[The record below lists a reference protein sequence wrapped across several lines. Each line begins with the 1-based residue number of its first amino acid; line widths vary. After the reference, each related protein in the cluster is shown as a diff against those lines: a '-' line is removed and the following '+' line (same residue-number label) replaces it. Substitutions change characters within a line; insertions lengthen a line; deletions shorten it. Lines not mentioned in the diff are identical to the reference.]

1 MEETGLVIPGIQDP
15 FGPPG
20 SLGSLASCS
29 LGSLEHNN
37 AAQQYI
43 NLPPGKLWESTSAQ
57 CSPVFTTS
65 PIGTWPQG
73 TRTQQLETI
82 NTESPQLGATT
93 AFVPGTRAFPLTAPC
108 HRGPGRSDN
117 MDYGQCSGGNAVPA
131 PQHTAT
137 GSTHRRF

>member
-1 MEETGLVIPGIQDP
+1 MEETGLVLPGIQDP

-57 CSPVFTTS
+57 CSPVLTTS

-73 TRTQQLETI
+73 TRRSSLKQSTRSLRSWAQQPHSFLER
-82 NTESPQLGATT
+82 EPSP
-93 AFVPGTRAFPLTAPC
+93 
-108 HRGPGRSDN
+108 
-117 MDYGQCSGGNAVPA
+117 
-131 PQHTAT
+131 
-137 GSTHRRF
+137 